1 MMMIMMMMMMIIKM
15 VMMKTKTSFFE
26 FLVHT
31 LLMKIDTP
39 LNFSKD
45 YTAAERN
52 IKCGILKFWF
62 QTLETTFFSIFKAP
76 SCSPSRYVYQT

>member
-1 MMMIMMMMMMIIKM
+1 MIMVMMMMMMMIKM
-15 VMMKTKTSFFE
+15 MMMKTKTSFFE

-52 IKCGILKFWF
+52 IKFGILKF
-62 QTLETTFFSIFKAP
+62 
-76 SCSPSRYVYQT
+76 